1 MKIKLIIILVS
12 AILATRS
19 FAADWPQFRGPDRDG
34 KSAETGLLKKWP
46 KEGPE
51 LLWSVDGLG
60 EGYTSAAI
68 SEGAVYITGLIDKL
82 GYVFSYDLD
91 GNLKNKASYGPEWNR
106 SYKATRSTPTV
117 VGKRLYLFSGNG
129 VAYCMDAASLK
140 TIWSVDVVKKFEAVF
155 PMWGMA
161 ENLLVDGDN
170 VICTPGGARGSVV
183 ALDRMTG
190 DVVWVCSELTQQSA
204 YCSPR
209 AIQVGSKRLIVTELK
224 DSAVGLDAET
234 GKFIWKDD
242 FDDYHSDRE
251 RAISPNVPLYHEG
264 YLHITSGYDN
274 GGALL
279 ALSDDGIGKV
289 RVWTDETLDVHHGGV
304 VLIDGYLYGANWKD
318 NRSGDWAC
326 IKWTDRKAMY
336 DTKWNGNK
344 GSVVYADGMLY
355 CYDETDGDLALV
367 PATPEG
373 FKPVSSFEITLGEGK
388 FWAHPSISDGRLY
401 IRHGEYLMVYDIK
414 QR

>member
-1 MKIKLIIILVS
+1 MKIKLIAIVVS
-12 AILATRS
+12 MLFAAQS

-34 KSAETGLLKKWP
+34 KSTETGLLKKWP
-46 KEGPE
+46 EQGPK
-51 LLWSVDGLG
+51 LLWTASGLG

-68 SEGAVYITGLIDKL
+68 SDGTVYITGLIDKQ
-82 GYVFSYDLD
+82 GWVFSYDLN
-91 GNLKNKASYGPEWNR
+91 GKLKNKTAYGPEWNR

-117 VGKRLYLFSGNG
+117 VGDRLYLFSGNG
-129 VAYCMDAASLK
+129 VAYCIDTETLK
-140 TIWSVDVVKKFEAVF
+140 TIWSVDVVEKFEGSF

-161 ENLLVDGDN
+161 ENLLVDGAN

-183 ALDRMTG
+183 ALNRMTG
-190 DVVWVCSELTQQSA
+190 DVVWASHELTQQSA

-209 AIQVGSKRLIVTELK
+209 AIQVGPKRLIVTELK
-224 DSAVGLDAET
+224 DSAVALDAQT
-234 GKFIWKDD
+234 GKLIWQDG
-242 FDDYHSDRE
+242 FDDYHSDRQ
-251 RAISPNVPLYHEG
+251 RVVNPNVPLYHEG
-264 YLHITSGYDN
+264 HLYITSGYDN

-279 ALSDDGIGKV
+279 ALSDDDAGKV

-326 IKWTDRKAMY
+326 IKWTDRKTMY

-344 GSVVYADGMLY
+344 GSIIYADGMLY
-355 CYDETDGDLALV
+355 CYDETDGDLALA
-367 PATPEG
+367 PATPKG
-373 FKPVSSFEITLGEGK
+373 FEPVSSFKITQGEGK